1 MIERFCE
8 NSELPKTTAYFHK
21 RFCYRQKLYFITL
34 RFVGSL
40 RATDIIWILIFS
52 SFKGAPSGLR
62 PFLASESPLKM
73 MKNAFYFTSKA
84 LFVLKIFKFLSW
96 LFGHVAKRLD
106 EKNKVN
112 FKFSG
117 VTAWLTINFETRI
130 AQYL

>member
-8 NSELPKTTAYFHK
+8 NSELPKTAAYFYK

-52 SFKGAPSGLR
+52 SFKGALSGLR

-73 MKNAFYFTSKA
+73 MKNAFYFTSKS

-117 VTAWLTINFETRI
+117 VTAWLTINFETHI